1 MSRLNTAPF
10 AFTTDGT
17 LLLNVA
23 SELPTAE
30 LVRLLRD
37 PSTFVG
43 VPVRRSDVRSVLGR
57 IGHASAEAAA
67 RLLGS
72 RRRKRKAR
80 RAAKRR

>member
-1 MSRLNTAPF
+1 VRRLSTSPF

-23 SELPTAE
+23 AELPTAE

-37 PSTFVG
+37 PTTFVG
-43 VPVRRSDVRSVLGR
+43 VPVRTADVRTVLGR

-67 RLLGS
+67 RLLG
-72 RRRKRKAR
+72 RRRQRKAKR
-80 RAAKRR
+80 SAKRR